1 MDFAGEFETHLTV
14 ILPIDDGEVDRL
26 RAWGEVRGL
35 KCTHIVLAR
44 GTSASQPMLTRE
56 ARGDLAGQL
65 AAAEAIAADLEAAG
79 FAVARIK
86 VEASPFNRDL
96 PQTDADGDR
105 QPPDRYF
112 EHHVKLLL
120 DHPVDVERVTAIA
133 RDHAAHVSRNAL
145 RTREDGREERF
156 VTQRCY
162 RVGRETAQRRM
173 TELIDALKAAGHHVL
188 EAEAEFVVYDGNLSL
203 DAGWLDEESGQRP

>member
-1 MDFAGEFETHLTV
+1 MQRLVLGALLALATAG
-14 ILPIDDGEVDRL
+14 
-26 RAWGEVRGL
+26 A
-35 KCTHIVLAR
+35 AR
-44 GTSASQPMLTRE
+44 GAPRPY
-56 ARGDLAGQL
+56 
-65 AAAEAIAADLEAAG
+65 ADHVYAT
-79 FAVARIK
+79 AVPH
-86 VEASPFNRDL
+86 S
-96 PQTDADGDR
+96 DADGQR

-120 DHPVDVERVTAIA
+120 DHPLDVERVTAIA

-173 TELIDALKAAGHHVL
+173 TELIDAMKAAGHHVL